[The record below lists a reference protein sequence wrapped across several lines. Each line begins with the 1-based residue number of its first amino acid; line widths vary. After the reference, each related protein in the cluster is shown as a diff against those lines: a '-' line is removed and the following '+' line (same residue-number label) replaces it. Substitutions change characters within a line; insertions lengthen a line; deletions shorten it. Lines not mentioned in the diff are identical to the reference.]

1 MASWKLQRDVTFN
14 DVACSIITQATNFD
28 IHSVID
34 EGIVILCN
42 KTGFQCLKLST
53 DTSNLFTSSSTS
65 ETPHDLT
72 EDDYHEVGWDDND
85 DEEKGEGEI
94 DEEEG
99 EMDEGGD
106 EEETD
111 IASFNLE
118 LSTATPSQNEF
129 NSGGEF
135 ASVTLNPSLTS
146 FFYLEL
152 STPMDFNSNGDF
164 ASIAL
169 NSSES
174 LTTSFNSSGPT
185 PEFDNRISGF
195 GGPGVNVWT
204 PSGTSLLSVPIS
216 NTTIPSPRRILHI
229 SGDQDVSHTLLA
241 HVVMNVTTANYINSD
256 SKFVPVMPN
265 PNTTISDP
273 RCILHIPGDLG
284 ASDASL
290 AQVVNIATTKCG
302 VLTIFSYQ
310 ELSAVTLSQSTLNSN
325 GEFMPIMLNPHY
337 DSGYTHISH
346 SSDKCCHC
354 QLWHAYC
361 SLQPGALHCDTA
373 K

>member
-28 IHSVID
+28 IRSVIN

-85 DEEKGEGEI
+85 DEEKGEGE
-94 DEEEG
+94 
-99 EMDEGGD
+99 MDEGGD

-146 FFYLEL
+146 SFYLEL

-169 NSSES
+169 NSSKS

-185 PEFDNRISGF
+185 SEFDNM
-195 GGPGVNVWT
+195 V
-204 PSGTSLLSVPIS
+204 SV
-216 NTTIPSPRRILHI
+216 
-229 SGDQDVSHTLLA
+229 DQ
-241 HVVMNVTTANYINSD
+241 
-256 SKFVPVMPN
+256 
-265 PNTTISDP
+265 
-273 RCILHIPGDLG
+273 
-284 ASDASL
+284 
-290 AQVVNIATTKCG
+290 
-302 VLTIFSYQ
+302 
-310 ELSAVTLSQSTLNSN
+310 E
-325 GEFMPIMLNPHY
+325 
-337 DSGYTHISH
+337 
-346 SSDKCCHC
+346 
-354 QLWHAYC
+354 
-361 SLQPGALHCDTA
+361 
-373 K
+373 